1 MRRPLVLLGFVAAV
15 IALVVPTVA
24 QAATGPTKLDA
35 FIYVDTVN
43 GTRPAGAK
51 PRPIGCT
58 QSNVFTRGEQMVF
71 RVWGTDA
78 ATGDILSTEPGNMV
92 GPTSQG
98 MDDLIALDPDAYWD
112 NSTQSVQNSEFG
124 VSPRIVLIPLH
135 DPRYKIERGRT
146 ELRVTKVAAF
156 FMERMQGKEVVG
168 RFIKVRG
175 PGDPCPAGV
184 GAGSFVS
191 NLSLIQ

>member
-15 IALVVPTVA
+15 LALVVPTVA

-78 ATGDILSTEPGNMV
+78 ATGDILSTENVSEGYVTFPSLGNQKLNW
-92 GPTSQG
+92 GAHGATSNRVWFWTAAVNIPADFPLGSGTARVVFKTDEGKTGTYDYQFT
-98 MDDLIALDPDAYWD
+98 IVPALRAA
-112 NSTQSVQNSEFG
+112 
-124 VSPRIVLIPLH
+124 
-135 DPRYKIERGRT
+135 
-146 ELRVTKVAAF
+146 TKPKAKLTSKAAN
-156 FMERMQGKEVVG
+156 R
-168 RFIKVRG
+168 
-175 PGDPCPAGV
+175 
-184 GAGSFVS
+184 
-191 NLSLIQ
+191 